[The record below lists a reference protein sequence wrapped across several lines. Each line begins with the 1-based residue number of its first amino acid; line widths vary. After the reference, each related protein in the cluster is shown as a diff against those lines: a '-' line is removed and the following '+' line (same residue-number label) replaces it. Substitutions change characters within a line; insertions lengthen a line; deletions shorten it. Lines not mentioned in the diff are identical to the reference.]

1 MDATSLTIGIIL
13 LIICVLPFIIF
24 SIINSKKRKKRIRNL
39 IQKAKENNA
48 TIQEKDDWNQ
58 YVIGIDKTNKMLFF
72 SKKSEEIDKFISINI
87 SELLKCRI
95 ERTEN
100 KLNTL
105 EKLELELT
113 FASKP
118 TVVLE
123 FFNKEET
130 RIVLNEIEIIQKW
143 LTLLNKIN
151 S

>member
-13 LIICVLPFIIF
+13 MLVCILPFIIF
-24 SIINSKKRKKRIRNL
+24 SIINNKKRKKRFENL
-39 IQKAKENNA
+39 VQIAKENNA
-48 TIQEKDDWNQ
+48 IIQEKDDWNQ
-58 YVIGIDKTNKMLFF
+58 SIIGIDKTNKLLFF
-72 SKKSEEIDKFISINI
+72 SEKSEEFDKFISINI
-87 SELLKCRI
+87 SELLKCQI

-100 KLNTL
+100 SHKVL

-130 RIVLNEIEIIQKW
+130 RLILNELEIIQKW
-143 LTLLNKIN
+143 QTLLNKIT
-151 S
+151 